1 MTAIAS
7 AGRRAGFYLFL
18 TVFVSA
24 CVLPVLWVFK
34 MSISPRTDLFRTP
47 PPIIPRHAT
56 ASSYRTVFGDPIFR
70 RALLNSIVLA
80 GSTTVI
86 ALVLGAMAA
95 YPLARLRFRF
105 KSAVLAGVLSLA
117 FFPTVAIIAPLFKE
131 FSSIHLL
138 DNLAGVVLVDTVFA
152 LPLTVWILTAFF
164 RKLPAE
170 LEEAA
175 RIDGASIFQILTRII
190 IPVSAP
196 GVVTAGLL
204 VFIFVWNE
212 YLFANTFIF
221 SQVHWPVTVAI
232 PGFATI
238 HSIDYG
244 AQAAAS
250 IVVTVPLIALVFA
263 FQRRLVEGLTA
274 GATKG

>member
-1 MTAIAS
+1 MSRPGTIAKS
-7 AGRRAGFYLFL
+7 AGFYLFL
-18 TVFVSA
+18 TVFVA
-24 CVLPVLWVFK
+24 AAVAPVLWVFK
-34 MSISPRTDLFRTP
+34 MSISPRTDLFETP
-47 PPIIPRHAT
+47 PPIVPNHPT
-56 ASSYRTVFGDPIFR
+56 LHSYSTVFSDPVFR
-70 RALLNSIVLA
+70 GALVNSIILA
-80 GSTTVI
+80 GSTTLI
-86 ALVLGAMAA
+86 ALVLGALAA

-105 KSAVLAGVLSLA
+105 KAGVLTAILSLA
-117 FFPTVAIIAPLFKE
+117 FFPTVAIIAPLFQE
-131 FSSIHLL
+131 FGRLHML
-138 DNLAGVVLVDTVFA
+138 DNLAGVILVDTVFA

-175 RIDGASIFQILTRII
+175 RVDGASIRQILTKII
-190 IPVSAP
+190 VPVSAP

-250 IVVTVPLIALVFA
+250 IVVTVPLIVLVFV

-274 GATKG
+274 GASKG

>member
-1 MTAIAS
+1 MSGPGSIAK
-7 AGRRAGFYLFL
+7 RTGFYVFL
-18 TVFVSA
+18 AVFVSA
-24 CVLPVLWVFK
+24 AVAPVLWVFK
-34 MSISPRTDLFRTP
+34 MSISPRTDLFDTP
-47 PPIIPRHAT
+47 PPILPKHPT
-56 ASSYRTVFGDPIFR
+56 VHSYSAVFSDPVFR
-70 RALLNSIVLA
+70 RALLNSIILA
-80 GSTTVI
+80 GSTTII
-86 ALVLGAMAA
+86 ALILGALAA

-105 KSAVLAGVLSLA
+105 KAGVLTAILSLA

-131 FSSIHLL
+131 FGRLHLL
-138 DNLAGVVLVDTVFA
+138 DNLAGVILVDTVFA

-175 RIDGASIFQILTRII
+175 RVDGASIFQILTKII
-190 IPVSAP
+190 VPVSAP

-221 SQVHWPVTVAI
+221 SQAHWPVTVAI

-250 IVVTVPLIALVFA
+250 IVVTVPLIVLVFV

-274 GATKG
+274 GASKG